1 MMKVILTPDMAK
13 ELLENE
19 QMIKNQEGPYR
30 PKFNTMTRMYEPVI
44 KCWPLEE
51 YKGGEIQQ
59 RDVIPGMEND
69 VDDICMAKIDTDTKT
84 ISYKLNAWKWY
95 PSFNPFTKVMDL
107 PAVMKDYSILI
118 YTPTFENQ
126 TIFLTGST
134 LYELKDEMKEYHII
148 PEKADEERKKQRMS
162 VGVFFDAIDE
172 WFQKYQG
179 ICTYIL
185 FKGDNVIKCGKF
197 DNKKYW

>member
-1 MMKVILTPDMAK
+1 
-13 ELLENE
+13 
-19 QMIKNQEGPYR
+19 
-30 PKFNTMTRMYEPVI
+30 
-44 KCWPLEE
+44 
-51 YKGGEIQQ
+51 
-59 RDVIPGMEND
+59 
-69 VDDICMAKIDTDTKT
+69 
-84 ISYKLNAWKWY
+84 
-95 PSFNPFTKVMDL
+95 MDL